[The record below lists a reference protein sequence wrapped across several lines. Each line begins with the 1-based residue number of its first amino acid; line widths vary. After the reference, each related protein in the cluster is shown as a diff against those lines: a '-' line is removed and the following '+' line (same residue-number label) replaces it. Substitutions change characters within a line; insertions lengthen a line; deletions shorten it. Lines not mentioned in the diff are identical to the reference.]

1 MIGLFFEDI
10 EAGLTVDL
18 GSYAFTREAVLA
30 FARCFDPQPF
40 HIDDEAAARG
50 PFGRL
55 AASGWHTA
63 AAWMKCFVA
72 ANESARS
79 RLAEEGK
86 SLPEVGP
93 SPGFSNLKWLKP
105 VYPGDTVAY
114 QSVVSGKRDLVS
126 RPEWGLVESINE
138 GRNQYGEVVFSFDGK
153 VLVQRR

>member
-1 MIGLFFEDI
+1 
-10 EAGLTVDL
+10 
-18 GSYAFTREAVLA
+18 
-30 FARCFDPQPF
+30 
-40 HIDDEAAARG
+40 
-50 PFGRL
+50 
-55 AASGWHTA
+55 
-63 AAWMKCFVA
+63 
-72 ANESARS
+72 
-79 RLAEEGK
+79 LAEEGK

-138 GRNQYGEVVFSFDGK
+138 GRNQYGEVVFSFEGK